1 MKDKSAAQSLAAP
14 SAQNL
19 WMGIA
24 AVALALMAWKATGQV
39 GFMAIAAGMAALTP
53 AWSFRMAGAGRASPK
68 WARGLVAP
76 GIFLVAAGI
85 FQILAR

>member
-1 MKDKSAAQSLAAP
+1 MKDKSAAQPLAAP

-24 AVALALMAWKATGQV
+24 AVALAMMAWKATGQV
-39 GFMAIAAGMAALTP
+39 GFLVMAAGVAALTP
-53 AWSFRMAGAGRASPK
+53 AWSFRTAGAGRASPK
-68 WARGLVAP
+68 WARGLVGP
-76 GIFLVAAGI
+76 GLFLVVAGA